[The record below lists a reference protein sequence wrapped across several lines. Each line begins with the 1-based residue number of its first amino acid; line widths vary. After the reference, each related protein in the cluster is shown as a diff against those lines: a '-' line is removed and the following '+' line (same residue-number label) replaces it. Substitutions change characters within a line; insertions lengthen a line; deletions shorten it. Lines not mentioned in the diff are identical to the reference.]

1 MPTYSIKKLPN
12 VFDAQVA
19 RLHSIKCLLTE
30 MCAKYGGHRSND
42 STFLRTIAPFEFRTN
57 RIVSCTA
64 GDYLVVGNGRH
75 FVGRIGMCRQ
85 KSFPG

>member
-57 RIVSCTA
+57 KIVPLFLIP
-64 GDYLVVGNGRH
+64 LVKTSQQTFSG
-75 FVGRIGMCRQ
+75 ILL
-85 KSFPG
+85 